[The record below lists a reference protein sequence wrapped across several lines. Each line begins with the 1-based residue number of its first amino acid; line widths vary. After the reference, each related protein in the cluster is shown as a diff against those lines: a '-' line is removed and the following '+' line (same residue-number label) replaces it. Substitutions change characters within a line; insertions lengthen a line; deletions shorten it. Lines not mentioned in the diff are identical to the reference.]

1 MKYIRVALSLITVGL
16 LAACTSSPP
25 TDGQSAVAVEDR
37 SSGAASSG
45 VDNSRVV
52 PVDAD
57 SANGK
62 SAYPELKDPKSVL
75 SKRSVLFDYDSYVI
89 KDQYR
94 SLVEAHAKFLTSHP
108 NVKMLIQG
116 NTDER
121 GSREYNLA
129 LGQKRADAVK
139 KALTLLGVSEGQLE
153 SVSLGEEK
161 PSCGDAS
168 ESCWSANR
176 RGDMLYS
183 GEF

>member
-1 MKYIRVALSLITVGL
+1 MKYARFTLSLIAAGL
-16 LAACTSSPP
+16 LAACSSAP
-25 TDGQSAVAVEDR
+25 TTTEGQGAAVEDR
-37 SSGAASSG
+37 SGAAGSG
-45 VDNSRVV
+45 VDANRVV
-52 PVDAD
+52 AVDAD
-57 SANGK
+57 NKYGVANF
-62 SAYPELKDPKSVL
+62 PELKDPKSIL

-89 KDQYR
+89 KNEYR
-94 SLVEAHAKFLTSHP
+94 PLVESHAKFLVAHP
-108 NVKMLIQG
+108 KMKMLIQG

-139 KALTLLGVSEGQLE
+139 KALSLLGVSEAQLE

-161 PSCGDAS
+161 PSCSDAS
-168 ESCWSANR
+168 EACWSANR